1 MWTHG
6 YKDVYVSIYIYYDI
20 TYMCMYMCDLQL
32 VIHHGFLNGDSPGND
47 LQPPL
52 PIEVPG
58 AGERLGEEP
67 EPGTAHW
74 RKLEPVDG

>member
-1 MWTHG
+1 MCGHMDIKIDM
-6 YKDVYVSIYIYYDI
+6 YLYIYYDI

-32 VIHHGFLNGDSPGND
+32 VIHLGND

-52 PIEVPG
+52 PIFEVPG